1 MFRSTILLSL
11 SLLLSGCGALSLLE
25 GEPNRDVFELRAPE
39 VTAGQCGGQR
49 VSELVI
55 ELPKAR
61 GTLDSER
68 IMIRP
73 SALET
78 RYLPD
83 AVWGDPVPVMVQ
95 RLLVE
100 TLGSYDSFGHVGR
113 EPLGLSGDYAMIS
126 EISSFNAEL
135 QNEGALIRLTVD
147 AQLVRELDASVV
159 SRGSFEATSVAASTR
174 TADLIPAF
182 DAAAQDLIG
191 EMSAWSLRRLGA
203 NPANCS

>member
-1 MFRSTILLSL
+1 MFRSALLLSL
-11 SLLLSGCGALSLLE
+11 TLLLPGCGALSLLQ
-25 GEPNRDVFELRAPE
+25 GEPNRDVFELRGPD
-39 VTAGQCGGQR
+39 VVAGQCGGRR
-49 VSELVI
+49 VGELVV

-78 RYLPD
+78 QYLPD

-100 TLGSYDSFGHVGR
+100 TLGRYDSFGHVGR

-135 QNEGALIRLTVD
+135 VGEDTRVRLALD
-147 AQLVRELDASVV
+147 AQLVRERDASIVA
-159 SRGSFEATSVAASTR
+159 RGRFETTAEAPGTR
-174 TADLIPAF
+174 TGDLVPAF
-182 DAAAQDLIG
+182 DAATRQLIG
-191 EMSAWSLRRLGA
+191 EIGNWTLSRLGT
-203 NPANCS
+203 NPANCR